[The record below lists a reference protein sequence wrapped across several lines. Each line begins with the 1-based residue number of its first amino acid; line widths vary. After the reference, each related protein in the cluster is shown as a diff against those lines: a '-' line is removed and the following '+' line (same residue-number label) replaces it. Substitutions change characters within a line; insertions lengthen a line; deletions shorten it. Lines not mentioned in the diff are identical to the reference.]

1 MHRKS
6 WRGALRIRT
15 HDPGDVDNLQNANS
29 GISGRQSKQGERPGS
44 RSARPGDLQGT
55 AGSTE
60 QVSAAASNREP
71 PNEPGGICSLEEA
84 AEEVPYQELLQIAI
98 KMFCGGRDELVVFAN
113 IFVASRRLE
122 KVTLAPVS
130 TIKAVVTSLFKDHD
144 ERLCSSPERP
154 DLRLSQEEAMGY
166 LAGILVVGQLL
177 PDEGRPVGKR
187 LDSRACQ
194 EKKTKEK
201 RRREKARQR
210 KKDLRRK
217 KGASEDIENK
227 CEAIDEAV

>member
-1 MHRKS
+1 
-6 WRGALRIRT
+6 
-15 HDPGDVDNLQNANS
+15 
-29 GISGRQSKQGERPGS
+29 
-44 RSARPGDLQGT
+44 
-55 AGSTE
+55 
-60 QVSAAASNREP
+60 
-71 PNEPGGICSLEEA
+71 
-84 AEEVPYQELLQIAI
+84 
-98 KMFCGGRDELVVFAN
+98 MFCGGRDELVVFAN

-122 KVTLAPVS
+122 KVTLALVS

-177 PDEGRPVGKR
+177 PDEARPVGKR

-201 RRREKARQR
+201 EKEKARQR

-217 KGASEDIENK
+217 KGASEDLENK
-227 CEAIDEAV
+227 CEAIDEAVAVDQAARLAKEVDLELPKKESVVVEPRTERKPTGRERLAAAKATHAAAEKAA